1 MTIQQSSAEEYASL
15 FTGPVSLYGSA
26 KFSELNR
33 HKCPD
38 GVEYLLVLDAK
49 GKVRFGLV
57 AGRRGDSL
65 RVPFSAPF
73 GCLEEAGVQ
82 RVDHWMEAMAAV
94 REWLG
99 GRKLVITL
107 PPPCYDRSGA
117 VARQQLAMLSCGGSQ
132 MFADYNYHLP
142 LSMLDDSYLAR
153 LDSRTRYNINL
164 SMRKGFAFEAY
175 PDASEEMLRRAYKV
189 IYVNHTGLGY
199 PVHMSE
205 DDVVATSAIIPMDVF
220 IAVRDGRDQAAGI
233 IYRPAPGAAQLIYW
247 GDDLEHRP
255 DFPMNFLAY
264 NILRYYASIPGIEF
278 FDFGPSSTDGIPA
291 EGLCRFKQS
300 LGGVLTP
307 KVTLSF

>member
-26 KFSELNR
+26 QFCELNR
-33 HKCPD
+33 HKCPE
-38 GVEYLLVLDAK
+38 GIEYILILDAK
-49 GKVRFGLV
+49 GKVRFGL
-57 AGRRGDSL
+57 AGGLRGGGL

-73 GCLEEAGVQ
+73 GCFEEAGVQ
-82 RVDHWMEAMAAV
+82 RVDHWTEAMAAV
-94 REWLG
+94 RDWLG
-99 GRKLVITL
+99 GRRLTITL

-117 VARQQLAMLSCGGSQ
+117 LARQHLAMLSCGGSQ

-142 LSMLDDSYLAR
+142 LTLLDEGYLAR

-164 SMRKGFAFEAY
+164 SMRKGFCFEAY

-189 IYVNHTGLGY
+189 IYLNHTGLGY

-205 DDVVATSAIIPMDVF
+205 DDVVATSAVIPMDVF
-220 IAVRDGRDQAAGI
+220 IARRDGEDQAAGI

-247 GDDLEHRP
+247 GDDLGHRP

-264 NILRYYASIPGIEF
+264 NILRHYSSIPGIEF

-307 KVTLSF
+307 KVTISF